1 VQGRPL
7 CAHSSTSGSPLRCRL
22 GTTMSTGDTA
32 LNQLMAEREER
43 KAMMQTS
50 NWVAAQEDGARE
62 FIPISSAPLEEA
74 YQRSKSATRSE
85 FLGRLQTQN
94 RERIASRDQFSPA
107 APFCAS
113 KNGTAPPFS
122 GGGESIV
129 FGSDD
134 LSRSTSNT
142 AYGISSTVPVEP
154 IDLLQTVPKLRD
166 STLDGAHRASMT
178 EGHFLSIWEPFDS
191 MHKKRAAS
199 FQSAVQLRE
208 AHHRH
213 IRSQFNPDEKY
224 EAPPTVQNDMG
235 WDLGMDKYQLACA
248 KFQEGATWHG
258 RTGSHITKFSERLL
272 LGARHHLSGPMTKP
286 SLHY

>member
-1 VQGRPL
+1 
-7 CAHSSTSGSPLRCRL
+7 
-22 GTTMSTGDTA
+22 MGDSA
-32 LNQLMAEREER
+32 LNQLMEEREAR

-50 NWVAAQEDGARE
+50 NWVAAQDPARE
-62 FIPISSAPLEEA
+62 FIPIASTPLDEA

-85 FLGRLQTQN
+85 FLGRLQSQN
-94 RERIASRDQFSPA
+94 RERMASRDNFSPA
-107 APFCAS
+107 ANFCAS
-113 KNGTAPPFS
+113 KNGTSLPFT

-129 FGSDD
+129 FGSDE
-134 LSRSTSNT
+134 LARSTSNT
-142 AYGISSTVPVEP
+142 AYGMSSEIPVEP

-166 STLDGAHRASMT
+166 TTLDGAHRASMT
-178 EGHFLSIWEPFDS
+178 EGHFLSIWEPYDS
-191 MHKKRAAS
+191 KHKKRAAS
-199 FQSAVQLRE
+199 FSSAVQLRE

-224 EAPPTVQNDMG
+224 ELPPTVQNDMG
-235 WDLGMDKYQLACA
+235 WELGMDKYKLACA

-286 SLHY
+286 ALHY

>member
-1 VQGRPL
+1 
-7 CAHSSTSGSPLRCRL
+7 
-22 GTTMSTGDTA
+22 MSKEFTADA
-32 LNQLMAEREER
+32 LNQLMVEREAR

-62 FIPISSAPLEEA
+62 FMPISSAPLEDD

-94 RERIASRDQFSPA
+94 RARMASRDNFSPA

-113 KNGTAPPFS
+113 KNGTALPFAA
-122 GGGESIV
+122 GGESIV
-129 FGSDD
+129 FGSDNLD
-134 LSRSTSNT
+134 RSTSNT
-142 AYGISSTVPVEP
+142 AYGETSVVPVEP

-166 STLDGAHRASMT
+166 TTLDGAHRASMT
-178 EGHFLSIWEPFDS
+178 EGHFLSIWEPFES
-191 MHKKRAAS
+191 LQKKRAAS
-199 FQSAVQLRE
+199 FGSAVQLRE

-224 EAPPTVQNDMG
+224 ELPPTVQNDIG
-235 WDLGMDKYQLACA
+235 WEMGMDKYNLACA

-258 RTGSHITKFSERLL
+258 RAGSHITKFSERLL
-272 LGARHHLSGPMTKP
+272 LGARHHQSGPMTKP
-286 SLHY
+286 ALHY